1 MWNPPQAA
9 QAGMGNIMRLV
20 VLTASFIVMAGCAS
34 QATAPDQG
42 STANGEATQAA
53 AISTADGGFTIPP
66 GYRKRPDKGPDVYCA
81 KMVVL
86 GSRFPK
92 EDCRTEQQLRD
103 LEEQKAAMRGE
114 MGQRMGVCATGN
126 PCSSN

>member
-1 MWNPPQAA
+1 
-9 QAGMGNIMRLV
+9 MRLV
-20 VLTASFIVMAGCAS
+20 VLTALIVTAGCAS
-34 QATAPDQG
+34 QATAPDQAASAG
-42 STANGEATQAA
+42 NTEATQAA
-53 AISTADGGFTIPP
+53 ASSSAEGGFNIPP

-114 MGQRMGVCATGN
+114 MGQRMGVCASAN

>member
-1 MWNPPQAA
+1 
-9 QAGMGNIMRLV
+9 MRLV
-20 VLTASFIVMAGCAS
+20 VLTALIVTAGCAS
-34 QATAPDQG
+34 QATAPDQAASAG
-42 STANGEATQAA
+42 NREATQAA
-53 AISTADGGFTIPP
+53 AASSSAEGGFNIPP

-114 MGQRMGVCATGN
+114 MGQRMGVCASAN